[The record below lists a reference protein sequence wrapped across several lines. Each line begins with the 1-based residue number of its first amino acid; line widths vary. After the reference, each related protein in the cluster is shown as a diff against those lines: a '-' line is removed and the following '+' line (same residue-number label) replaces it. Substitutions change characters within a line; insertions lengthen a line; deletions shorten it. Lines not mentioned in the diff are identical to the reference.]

1 MVICIAQDS
10 VITLPWMIERL
21 TEKPVFTP
29 QSPRFFTIAKISIF
43 LSVRQMSKT
52 TRVLII
58 EDHKDIAELLYE
70 YFERREYELD
80 YASDGRMGFN
90 LASQN
95 EYDVILLDLMLPE
108 MDGLDVCRKLREESK
123 VFTPILMLTARDT
136 LADKVAGLDM
146 GADDYLVKPFE
157 ILELEARIKAL
168 MRRRGQSS
176 QQETL
181 QVGDLELNTGTLEV
195 TREGQQILLSPIGLK
210 ILTILMKESPKVVSR
225 NQLEHE
231 IWGDILPDS
240 DTLRSHMYNL
250 RKQVDKPFETSL
262 LQTIQSRGYRI
273 GDAA

>member
-1 MVICIAQDS
+1 M
-10 VITLPWMIERL
+10 TNN
-21 TEKPVFTP
+21 
-29 QSPRFFTIAKISIF
+29 
-43 LSVRQMSKT
+43 
-52 TRVLII
+52 TRVLIV
-58 EDHKDIAELLYE
+58 EDHKDIAEMLYE
-70 YFERREYELD
+70 FFERREYELD

-90 LASQN
+90 LACQN
-95 EYDVILLDLMLPE
+95 DYDIILLDLMLPE

-123 VFTPILMLTARDT
+123 VYTPILMLTARDT
-136 LADKVAGLDM
+136 LEDKLTGLDV

-168 MRRRGQSS
+168 LRRSGQA
-176 QQETL
+176 TL
-181 QVGDLELNTGTLEV
+181 QEVLQVADLQLDTGTLEV
-195 TREGQQILLSPIGLK
+195 TRLGKSIYLSPIGLK

-250 RKQVDKPFETSL
+250 RKQIDKPFDIQL

-273 GDAA
+273 GDAP

>member
-1 MVICIAQDS
+1 MNQN
-10 VITLPWMIERL
+10 
-21 TEKPVFTP
+21 
-29 QSPRFFTIAKISIF
+29 
-43 LSVRQMSKT
+43 

-58 EDHKDIAELLYE
+58 EDHKDIAEMLYDF
-70 YFERREYELD
+70 FERRDYELD

-90 LASQN
+90 LAGQN
-95 EYDVILLDLMLPE
+95 DYDIILLDLMLPE
-108 MDGLDVCRKLREESK
+108 MDGLDVCRRLREECRNN
-123 VFTPILMLTARDT
+123 TPILMLTARDT
-136 LADKVAGLDM
+136 LQDKVTGLES

-168 MRRRGQSS
+168 MRRKGQIA
-176 QQETL
+176 QQEVL
-181 QVGDLELNTGTLEV
+181 EVADLKLDTGTLDV
-195 TREGQQILLSPIGLK
+195 TRGDMPIYLSPIGLK

-250 RKQVDKPFETSL
+250 RKQIDKPFDQAL

-273 GDAA
+273 GESP

>member
-1 MVICIAQDS
+1 M
-10 VITLPWMIERL
+10 TNN
-21 TEKPVFTP
+21 
-29 QSPRFFTIAKISIF
+29 
-43 LSVRQMSKT
+43 

-58 EDHKDIAELLYE
+58 EDHKDIAEMLYD
-70 YFERREYELD
+70 YFERRDYELD

-95 EYDVILLDLMLPE
+95 DYDVILLDLMLPE

-123 VFTPILMLTARDT
+123 VYSPILMLTARDT
-136 LADKVAGLDM
+136 LEDKVAGLDM

-168 MRRRGQSS
+168 MRRKGQVT
-176 QQETL
+176 QQEVL
-181 QVGDLELNTGTLEV
+181 EVGDLELDTGTLEV
-195 TREGQQILLSPIGLK
+195 RRSNQTIYLSPIGLK

-250 RKQVDKPFETSL
+250 RKQIDKPFEQPL

-273 GDAA
+273 GDAP

>member
-1 MVICIAQDS
+1 M
-10 VITLPWMIERL
+10 TNN
-21 TEKPVFTP
+21 
-29 QSPRFFTIAKISIF
+29 
-43 LSVRQMSKT
+43 

-58 EDHKDIAELLYE
+58 EDHKDIAEMLYD
-70 YFERREYELD
+70 YFERRDYELD

-95 EYDVILLDLMLPE
+95 EYDIILLDLMLPE
-108 MDGLDVCRKLREESK
+108 MDGLNVCRKLREESK
-123 VFTPILMLTARDT
+123 VYTPIMMLTARDT
-136 LADKVAGLDM
+136 LQDKVAGLDV

-168 MRRRGQSS
+168 IRRKGQVA
-176 QQETL
+176 QQEVLEIADL
-181 QVGDLELNTGTLEV
+181 QLDTGTLEV
-195 TREGQQILLSPIGLK
+195 RRAEQTIYLSPIGLK

-250 RKQVDKPFETSL
+250 RKQVDKPFDQQL

-273 GDAA
+273 GDAP

>member
-1 MVICIAQDS
+1 MQRVYLVHLD
-10 VITLPWMIERL
+10 LPN
-21 TEKPVFTP
+21 TF
-29 QSPRFFTIAKISIF
+29 KIS
-43 LSVRQMSKT
+43 MSNT

-58 EDHKDIAELLYE
+58 EDHRDIAEMLYD
-70 YFERREYELD
+70 YFERRDYELD

-90 LASQN
+90 LANQN
-95 EYDVILLDLMLPE
+95 EYDIILLDLMLPE
-108 MDGLDVCRKLREESK
+108 MDGIDVCRKLREDCK
-123 VFTPILMLTARDT
+123 NYTPILMMTARDT
-136 LADKVAGLDM
+136 LQDKVKGFDM

-168 MRRRGQSS
+168 MRRKGQIS
-176 QQETL
+176 QQEVL
-181 QVGDLELNTGTLEV
+181 EVGELKLDTGTLEFV
-195 TREGQQILLSPIGLK
+195 RGDTPIYLSPIGLK

-250 RKQVDKPFETSL
+250 RKQIDKPFKTPL

-273 GDAA
+273 GDAP

>member
-1 MVICIAQDS
+1 M
-10 VITLPWMIERL
+10 TN
-21 TEKPVFTP
+21 
-29 QSPRFFTIAKISIF
+29 
-43 LSVRQMSKT
+43 T

-58 EDHKDIAELLYE
+58 EDHKDIAELLYDF
-70 YFERREYELD
+70 FERRDYELD

-95 EYDVILLDLMLPE
+95 EYDIILLDLMLPE
-108 MDGLDVCRKLREESK
+108 MDGLEVCRRLREESR
-123 VFTPILMLTARDT
+123 VYTPILMLTARDT
-136 LADKVAGLDM
+136 LEDKVKGLDM

-157 ILELEARIKAL
+157 LLELEARIKAV
-168 MRRRGQSS
+168 MRRKGQIS
-176 QQETL
+176 QQEIL
-181 QVGDLELNTGTLEV
+181 QVGDLQLDTGTLEV
-195 TREGQQILLSPIGLK
+195 KRGNAEIYLSPIGLK

-250 RKQVDKPFETSL
+250 RKQIDKPFPQPL

>member
-1 MVICIAQDS
+1 M
-10 VITLPWMIERL
+10 TN
-21 TEKPVFTP
+21 
-29 QSPRFFTIAKISIF
+29 
-43 LSVRQMSKT
+43 T

-58 EDHKDIAELLYE
+58 EDHKDIAEMLYD
-70 YFERREYELD
+70 YFERRDYELD

-95 EYDVILLDLMLPE
+95 EYDIILLDLMLPQ

-123 VFTPILMLTARDT
+123 VYTPIMMMTARDT
-136 LADKVAGLDM
+136 LEDKVTGLDL

-168 MRRRGQSS
+168 MRRKGQIA
-176 QQETL
+176 QQEVLT
-181 QVGDLELNTGTLEV
+181 VGDLELDTGTLEV
-195 TREGQQILLSPIGLK
+195 KRSDNQIYLSPIGLK

-250 RKQVDKPFETSL
+250 RKQIDKPFEQPL

-273 GDAA
+273 GDVP

>member
-1 MVICIAQDS
+1 M
-10 VITLPWMIERL
+10 TNN
-21 TEKPVFTP
+21 
-29 QSPRFFTIAKISIF
+29 
-43 LSVRQMSKT
+43 
-52 TRVLII
+52 TRILIV
-58 EDHKDIAELLYE
+58 EDHQDIAEMLYD
-70 YFERREYELD
+70 YFERRDYELD

-90 LASQN
+90 LANQN
-95 EYDVILLDLMLPE
+95 DYDVILLDLMLPE
-108 MDGLDVCRKLREESK
+108 MDGLDVCRKLREESN
-123 VFTPILMLTARDT
+123 VYTPILMLTARDT
-136 LADKVAGLDM
+136 LKDKVIGLDV

-168 MRRRGQSS
+168 MRRKGQVSKK
-176 QQETL
+176 EVL
-181 QVGDLELNTGTLEV
+181 QVGDLQLDTGTLEV
-195 TREGQQILLSPIGLK
+195 TRSNKQIYLSPIGLK

-250 RKQVDKPFETSL
+250 RKQIDKPFDVSL

>member
-1 MVICIAQDS
+1 
-10 VITLPWMIERL
+10 
-21 TEKPVFTP
+21 
-29 QSPRFFTIAKISIF
+29 
-43 LSVRQMSKT
+43 MSHN

-58 EDHKDIAELLYE
+58 EDHKDIAEMLYD
-70 YFERREYELD
+70 YFERRDYELD

-95 EYDVILLDLMLPE
+95 EYDIILLDLMLPQ
-108 MDGLDVCRKLREESK
+108 MDGLDVCKRLREDCK
-123 VFTPILMLTARDT
+123 NYTPILMLTARDT
-136 LADKVAGLDM
+136 LDDKVKGLEM

-168 MRRRGQSS
+168 MRRKGQIA
-176 QQETL
+176 QQEVL
-181 QVGDLELNTGTLEV
+181 EVGDLRLDTGTLDV
-195 TREGQQILLSPIGLK
+195 TRDSTPIYLSPIGLK

-250 RKQVDKPFETSL
+250 RKQIDKPFEQPL

-273 GDAA
+273 GDAQ

>member
-1 MVICIAQDS
+1 M
-10 VITLPWMIERL
+10 TNN
-21 TEKPVFTP
+21 
-29 QSPRFFTIAKISIF
+29 
-43 LSVRQMSKT
+43 

-58 EDHKDIAELLYE
+58 EDHKDIAEMLYD
-70 YFERREYELD
+70 YFERRDYELD

-90 LASQN
+90 LANQN
-95 EYDVILLDLMLPE
+95 DYDVILLDLMLPE
-108 MDGLDVCRKLREESK
+108 MDGIDVCRKLREESK
-123 VFTPILMLTARDT
+123 NYTPILMLTARDT
-136 LADKVAGLDM
+136 LEDKVSGLDV

-168 MRRRGQSS
+168 MRRKGQVT
-176 QQETL
+176 QQEVL
-181 QVGDLELNTGTLEV
+181 QVGDLQLDTGTLEV
-195 TREGQQILLSPIGLK
+195 TRSEQSIYLSPIGLK

-250 RKQVDKPFETSL
+250 RKQIDKPFPQPL

-273 GDAA
+273 GDVV